1 MIPRVTQRPRAR
13 FDLLQQFVYF
23 REEANL
29 ALAER
34 YYAAVD
40 QTCSMLVNE
49 PHAGVLYDSGI
60 AQLEG
65 LRRFPV
71 HGFENYLIFHLPR
84 SSGVDV
90 IRVLHGARDIDNLFA
105 QEG

>member
-13 FDLLQQFVYF
+13 LDLLEQFVYF
-23 REEANL
+23 SEEANV

-40 QTCSMLVNE
+40 QTCSMLVNQ
-49 PHAGVLYDSGI
+49 PHAGVLYDSGV

-71 HGFENYLIFHLPR
+71 HGFESYLIFYLPHPE
-84 SSGVDV
+84 GMDV
-90 IRVLHGARDIDNLFA
+90 IRVLHGARDIDSLFA